1 MHVIFRWKVVILRRK
16 SSSDRERFENYPEL
30 ACRYCKYTVCNM
42 LDLNMSNVQVKIDNF
57 SSKITFLWY
66 GYSWQLESL
75 SPISWKS
82 NNLVKIAIYCNLWC
96 ILSRH
101 WWLYFFRILFGLTT
115 RTFMNATAE
124 FKMLNA
130 PIAFP
135 SNNNFFSFME
145 RVLEPRD
152 NDWRNRTIWLLAIGL
167 FFTPLCPV
175 QQFNPI
181 SVRVNTQVTVQVMS
195 LMHISLVDLVC
206 QMDI

>member
-1 MHVIFRWKVVILRRK
+1 
-16 SSSDRERFENYPEL
+16 
-30 ACRYCKYTVCNM
+30 
-42 LDLNMSNVQVKIDNF
+42 
-57 SSKITFLWY
+57 
-66 GYSWQLESL
+66 
-75 SPISWKS
+75 
-82 NNLVKIAIYCNLWC
+82 
-96 ILSRH
+96 
-101 WWLYFFRILFGLTT
+101 
-115 RTFMNATAE
+115 MNATAE
-124 FKMLNA
+124 FKMFNA

-135 SNNNFFSFME
+135 SNNDFFSFLE